1 MKQEYELTVA
11 TQSADVRPEAEL
23 NRAERIKAALI
34 AIKAELFNMSEEDLL
49 QLQQDVNAAV
59 QKRQQVAEE
68 NKVSEAGLKLN
79 HHTQANVP
87 DWKNY
92 F

>member
-1 MKQEYELTVA
+1 MNPQYELTVA
-11 TQSADVRPEAEL
+11 TAGADVTPEQQL
-23 NRAERIKAALI
+23 GRDERIAAALK

-49 QLQQDVNAAV
+49 QLQQDVNAAI
-59 QKRQQVAEE
+59 QKRQRASEE
-68 NKVSEAGLKLN
+68 NKLVEAGLKLN

-87 DWKNY
+87 DFNTY

>member
-23 NRAERIKAALI
+23 DRADRIKAALKS
-34 AIKAELFNMSEEDLL
+34 IKAELFNMSEEDLL

-59 QKRQQVAEE
+59 QKRNQVAEE

-87 DWKNY
+87 DWKEY